1 MIFQPHVSCRPICLV
16 VAILCVLI
24 SSSITAANDELQKR
38 MAPFMGRWSGES
50 KAFGGFEGT
59 TDEGDLSWNIRFR
72 WLPGKQ
78 AVEHTWK
85 ATYLSSQKNFSSGTE
100 ILFRDA
106 DSGELKVISFG
117 VDGDDVAWSNHGT
130 VKWVKRGTE
139 VSLHEKTENGI
150 ASEYVVRRVKQG
162 RNRMALSIPSRKV
175 DGKELAPVKAF
186 VLQRQPSSI
195 ARNRKMAEAFFAD
208 LLTNPEEL
216 KAILHPEF
224 RFTYMGKIDNTI
236 VPYGVPYD
244 TDTFFSEW
252 LPHIPKLAPQGI
264 KLNTT
269 QVIASDTGVAI
280 VQKGDAQGKYG
291 RYDNDYVWVFNFK
304 DGKILSVEEYNSDYL
319 VATRLYGQKLKTPE
333 E

>member
-1 MIFQPHVSCRPICLV
+1 MTFHQPAFFKPIGLV
-16 VAILCVLI
+16 VTILVVFT
-24 SSSITAANDELQKR
+24 SSSMTMANDELQKR

-59 TDEGDLSWNIRFR
+59 TDEGDLRWNIRFR

-78 AVEHTWK
+78 AVEHTWE

-106 DSGELKVISFG
+106 DSGQLKVISFG
-117 VDGDDVAWSNHGT
+117 VDGDVTWSNHGS
-130 VKWVKRGTE
+130 VEWVRRGME
-139 VSLHEKTENGI
+139 VSLHEKTENGT

-162 RNRMALSIPSRKV
+162 RNKMALSIPSRVV
-175 DGKELAPVKAF
+175 DGKEIAPVKAF
-186 VLQRQPSSI
+186 VLQRQPSNI
-195 ARNRKMAEAFFAD
+195 ARNRKMAEAFFEN

-216 KAILHPEF
+216 KASLHPDF
-224 RFTYMGKIDNTI
+224 SFTYMGKIKNTI
-236 VPYGVPYD
+236 LPYGVPYD
-244 TDTFFSEW
+244 TDAFFSEW
-252 LPHIPKLAPQGI
+252 LPHIPKLVPQGI

-269 QVIASDTGVAI
+269 QVIASDKGVAI
-280 VQKGDAQGKYG
+280 IQKGDAQGKHG
-291 RYDNDYVWVFNFK
+291 RYDNDYVWIFNFK

-319 VATRLYGQKLKTPE
+319 VATRLYGQELKSPE